1 METLPQIPLSPRVV
15 WRQFRQRFLPVCVF
29 ALLVT
34 VAATLW
40 VRLGTAPAL
49 SGLAEGVRATVSSP
63 QSGLIVEFR
72 VRPYQLVNQGDVI
85 AVLQPGD
92 PRLPLDLLQTS
103 LQLSRLRHEP
113 TLAQRNAMDYE
124 RVRVDHIRLKS
135 ELAVARV
142 NLVRANDDL
151 NRNRTLFTEKVISE
165 ELFSGYLATRDAFQA
180 EVTVKEHSVAELEGR
195 LRELRELGDPS
206 LPQSDTNRHWA
217 QELAAA
223 QVQAVSNWN
232 SLVLQ
237 APISGMVAPIY
248 RQVGEQV
255 AAGEPVAIIQSLKS
269 DRIIAYLRQPYPLDP
284 TVGMAV
290 RITTRERTR
299 QQLIAAITHVGPQVE
314 TITNALAFVRQGSL
328 MDVGLPLIFDLP
340 PQNRIRPGEL
350 VDITFVPAAN

>member
-1 METLPQIPLSPRVV
+1 METLPQIPLAPRVV

-63 QSGLIVEFR
+63 QSGLIVELR

-165 ELFSGYLATRDAFQA
+165 ELFNGYLATRDAFQA

-206 LPQSDTNRHWA
+206 LPQSDTNRYWA

-237 APISGMVAPIY
+237 APISGLVAPIY
-248 RQVGEQV
+248 RQAGEQV
-255 AAGEPVAIIQSLKS
+255 TAG
-269 DRIIAYLRQPYPLDP
+269 
-284 TVGMAV
+284 
-290 RITTRERTR
+290 
-299 QQLIAAITHVGPQVE
+299 
-314 TITNALAFVRQGSL
+314 
-328 MDVGLPLIFDLP
+328 
-340 PQNRIRPGEL
+340 
-350 VDITFVPAAN
+350 